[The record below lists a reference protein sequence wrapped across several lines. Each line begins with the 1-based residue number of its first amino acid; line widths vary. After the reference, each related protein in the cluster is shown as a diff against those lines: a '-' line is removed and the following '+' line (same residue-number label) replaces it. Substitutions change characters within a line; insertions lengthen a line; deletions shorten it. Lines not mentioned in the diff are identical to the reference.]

1 MQSETTVFGIL
12 GILQHFLAP
21 LAAKIVEILHP
32 EPSRAHVG
40 RLLSRV
46 QELAPY
52 QPRNHGP
59 HRVRWAHPNLPW
71 RVQRTPWIYAIL
83 S

>member
-21 LAAKIVEILHP
+21 LAAKIVEILRP
-32 EPSRAHVG
+32 ESSHAHVG
-40 RLLSRV
+40 RLLSRA

-52 QPRNHGP
+52 QPRNDGP
-59 HRVRWAHPNLPW
+59 RRVRCAHHNLPW
-71 RVQRTPWIYAIL
+71 RAQRTLRIYAIL

>member
-21 LAAKIVEILHP
+21 LAAKIVEILRP
-32 EPSRAHVG
+32 EPSHAHVG
-40 RLLSRV
+40 RLLSHA
-46 QELAPY
+46 QELVSR
-52 QPRNHGP
+52 QPRTDDP
-59 HRVRWAHPNLPW
+59 RRVRCAHHNLPW
-71 RVQRTPWIYAIL
+71 RAQRTPRIYAIL

>member
-12 GILQHFLAP
+12 EILQHLLAP
-21 LAAKIVEILHP
+21 MAAKIVEILHP
-32 EPSRAHVG
+32 EPSHAHVG
-40 RLLSRV
+40 HLLSRT

-59 HRVRWAHPNLPW
+59 RRVRCAHHNLPW
-71 RVQRTPWIYAIL
+71 RAQRTLRLYAIL
-83 S
+83 R